1 LILLVLSV
9 LTVVC
14 LPATTAANPTQTAEY
29 TITFDA
35 TWSAQTHPVSFP
47 PNPHF
52 SGLIGSTHDASVSF
66 WQVGE
71 LASPGIENMAE
82 TGSKS
87 PLLTEI
93 ADAITAGGA
102 DSLIS
107 AGGIN
112 PSPGSVGVSFQI
124 DLDFPLVTLVSMI
137 APSPDWFVGVSN
149 LSLFENGD
157 WVEHK
162 IVSLLPYDSGTD
174 SGTTYTSPNQDTNP
188 AEPIIQ
194 ITTLPVGNGVP
205 LGTFTFTR
213 TDVPTAVSPES
224 ATGGPP
230 ARTKLFQNSP
240 NPFNPTTTIRFDLGQ
255 SGHVSLRVYDV
266 RGRLVRSLVS
276 QQLPRDH
283 HAIVWDGTDDAGLS
297 VPSGTYFY
305 RLRASNL
312 VQTRK
317 MIVAR

>member
-1 LILLVLSV
+1 MVA
-9 LTVVC
+9 C
-14 LPATTAANPTQTAEY
+14 LPAATAANPTQTAEY
-29 TITFDA
+29 TVTFDA
-35 TWSAQTHPVSFP
+35 TWSAQTHPSSFP

-52 SGLIGSTHDASVSF
+52 SGLVGSTHDASVWF
-66 WQVGE
+66 WQAGE

-93 ADAITAGGA
+93 GAAITDGSA

-107 AGGIN
+107 GGGIN

-157 WVEHK
+157 WVEER

-174 SGTTYTSPNQDTNP
+174 SGTTYTSPNLDTDP
-188 AEPIIQ
+188 AEPIMQ
-194 ITTLPVGNGVP
+194 ITTL
-205 LGTFTFTR
+205 
-213 TDVPTAVSPES
+213 
-224 ATGGPP
+224 
-230 ARTKLFQNSP
+230 FQNAP
-240 NPFNPTTTIRFDLGQ
+240 NPFNPATTVRFDLGQ
-255 SGHVSLRVYDV
+255 SGHVSLRIFDV
-266 RGRLVRSLVS
+266 RGRPVRTLVS
-276 QQLPRDH
+276 LQLPRDR
-283 HAIVWDGTDDAGLS
+283 HAIVWDGTDDAGVS

-305 RLRASNL
+305 RLRASGF

-317 MIVAR
+317 LVVAK

>member
-1 LILLVLSV
+1 MVA
-9 LTVVC
+9 C
-14 LPATTAANPTQTAEY
+14 LPAATAANPTQTAEY
-29 TITFDA
+29 TVTFDA
-35 TWSAQTHPVSFP
+35 TWSAQTHPSSFP

-52 SGLIGSTHDASVSF
+52 SGLVGSTHDASVWF
-66 WQVGE
+66 WQAGE

-93 ADAITAGGA
+93 GAAITDGSA

-107 AGGIN
+107 GGGIN

-157 WVEHK
+157 WVEER

-174 SGTTYTSPNQDTNP
+174 GGTTYTSPNLDTDP
-188 AEPIIQ
+188 AEPIMQ

-213 TDVPTAVSPES
+213 TDVPTAVGPGSGT
-224 ATGGPP
+224 AGPP
-230 ARTKLFQNSP
+230 ARTTLFQNAP
-240 NPFNPTTTIRFDLGQ
+240 NPFNPATTVRFDLGQ
-255 SGHVSLRVYDV
+255 SGHVSLRIFDV
-266 RGRLVRSLVS
+266 RGRPVRTLVS
-276 QQLPRDH
+276 LQLPRDR
-283 HAIVWDGTDDAGLS
+283 HAIVWDGTDDAGVS

-305 RLRASNL
+305 RLRASGF

-317 MIVAR
+317 LVVAK